1 MVEQAAI
8 VATAIIERQIF
19 FKTDCPSIV
28 ELTPLRAAGLKSAE
42 KWQKRASDDH
52 GILHDVIFVM
62 SRRMIRKGVKRVMS
76 EKKIMKSNRIRT
88 FFASVTPRNQGSQN

>member
-19 FKTDCPSIV
+19 FKTDRPSIV

-42 KWQKRASDDH
+42 KWRKSAFVHH
-52 GILHDVIFVM
+52 GILQSVIFVM
-62 SRRMIRKGVKRVMS
+62 SRRMIRKGVKGV
-76 EKKIMKSNRIRT
+76 EGKKR
-88 FFASVTPRNQGSQN
+88 